1 MSNKDMVEAVGGLC
15 SILAIVL
22 IAGMVG
28 LGPIFTVGGDANK
41 NSEPDI
47 KAVEIDDI
55 RQYKFTDKRNN
66 VEYVITDKPD
76 EVTVKRNTIDSR
88 R

>member
-15 SILAIVL
+15 SIVCILL
-22 IAGMVG
+22 LAGM
-28 LGPIFTVGGDANK
+28 LGYTLMDGGDANK
-41 NSEPDI
+41 NNEPDI

-55 RQYKFTDKRNN
+55 RQYKFTDKQNN

-76 EVTVKRNTIDSR
+76 GVSVKRKNIE
-88 R
+88 